1 MCFCVA
7 TYISSVVCQYG
18 VDGMKHV
25 SQKYVTGESGVFC
38 LSALYKALDLSVSDL
53 LMIVM
58 SDGSWYEVVKT
69 QIAAFNLVSIAVL
82 CFADNIHQT

>member
-1 MCFCVA
+1 VWQLIF
-7 TYISSVVCQYG
+7 YLVVCQYG
-18 VDGMKHV
+18 ADGMKHV

-58 SDGSWYEVVKT
+58 SGGGWYEVVKT
-69 QIAAFNLVSIAVL
+69 QITAFNLVSIAVL
-82 CFADNIHQT
+82 CFADNIRQT

>member
-7 TYISSVVCQYG
+7 SYISSVVYQYG
-18 VDGMKHV
+18 AVGKKSV

-38 LSALYKALDLSVSDL
+38 LSALYKAFDFSVSDL

-58 SDGSWYEVVKT
+58 SDGSWSEVVKM
-69 QIAAFNLVSIAVL
+69 QIAAFNLGSIAVL
-82 CFADNIHQT
+82 CFADNIHQA

>member
-7 TYISSVVCQYG
+7 TCISSVVCQYG
-18 VDGMKHV
+18 AVGMKSV
-25 SQKYVTGESGVFC
+25 SQKHVTGDSGVFC

-69 QIAAFNLVSIAVL
+69 KIAAFSLVSIAVL